1 MMSTSSFIASELTI
15 TPTTSPKEKLP
26 KEELSFGDSFSD
38 HMMEIDWTKE
48 GGWGKPRISE
58 YANLELSPA
67 STGLHYGEADGRC
80 QHEVANYHTPPWT
93 LYHHFTHLAFFVI
106 PDTLP
111 HSPFLCSVFSS
122 LSLLYRF
129 LSGIQCFEG
138 MKCYSTSKGGLR
150 LFRPDRNMARLNSS
164 MNRLAMPSFDGGELT
179 SLLKEFCKVEESWV
193 PQGAGYSLY
202 LRPTAIGTHPFLG
215 VDVSAHVKLFVIAS
229 PVGPYYPQ
237 GFKPVSLYADSVNKR
252 AWPGGVGGFKLGGN
266 YGPTIEPAKEAMA
279 MGYNQV
285 LWMWGDNDE
294 VTECGAMNL
303 FFVLEEVSA
312 TSASERDEH
321 QIKPSN
327 ATLVVLIAGRQ
338 EDSTDRSSRQ
348 GGHPPW
354 RYQAEY
360 Y

>member
-1 MMSTSSFIASELTI
+1 MVRLTVGVNM
-15 TPTTSPKEKLP
+15 KLP
-26 KEELSFGDSFSD
+26 
-38 HMMEIDWTKE
+38 I
-48 GGWGKPRISE
+48 I
-58 YANLELSPA
+58 
-67 STGLHYGEADGRC
+67 
-80 QHEVANYHTPPWT
+80 
-93 LYHHFTHLAFFVI
+93 
-106 PDTLP
+106 TLP
-111 HSPFLCSVFSS
+111 HGLFTVILPTLPFLLYLTLSRTLLFFA
-122 LSLLYRF
+122 LYSLLYLF

-138 MKCYSTSKGGLR
+138 MKCYSTAEGGLR

-164 MNRLAMPSFDGGELT
+164 MSRLAMPSFDGGELT

-312 TSASERDEH
+312 TSARSARKRRAPD
-321 QIKPSN
+321 QPSN